1 MKKILCIAVLVLMAA
16 SAQAANVTLYPGL
29 DLFDRGDGTY
39 HLGME
44 ISLPHGQAYTYWP
57 LERSLPEVQ
66 QAVNTWCADAMAN
79 PPVDQ
84 AKTIDGLNY
93 RIEMLASDVTA
104 KEATIKAMNANYA
117 EQEKRI
123 RELTAQVTDLT
134 AQLAAA
140 QKKQSGGGLF
150 NRLFGR

>member
-1 MKKILCIAVLVLMAA
+1 MKKIVCIAVLVLAAA
-16 SAQAANVTLYPGL
+16 SVQAANVTLYPGL
-29 DLFDRGDGTY
+29 DLFERNGSY
-39 HLGME
+39 HLGMK
-44 ISLPHGQAYTYWP
+44 IALPHGTAYTYWP

-66 QAVNTWCADAMAN
+66 QAVNAWCADAMAN

-93 RIEMLASDVTA
+93 RIRLLESDVTA
-104 KEATIKAMNANYA
+104 KQATIEAMNANYA

-123 RELTAQVTDLT
+123 RELAAQVTDLT